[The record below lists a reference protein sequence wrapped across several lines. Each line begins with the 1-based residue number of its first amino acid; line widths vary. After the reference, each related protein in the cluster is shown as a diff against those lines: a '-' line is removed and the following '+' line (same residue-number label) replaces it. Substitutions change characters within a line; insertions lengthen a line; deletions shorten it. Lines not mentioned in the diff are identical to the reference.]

1 MKYYINY
8 CEVSKKQFDTS
19 FNEDCIDKAY
29 RKAEK
34 EDLSREE
41 TDNLCDAIYKECK
54 EKLNAKGSIGI
65 GNSTYTIKD
74 EEELWKDIM

>member
-1 MKYYINY
+1 MKYYINF

-19 FNEDCIDKAY
+19 LNEDCIDMAY

-34 EDLSREE
+34 EKLNIEG
-41 TDNLCDAIYKECK
+41 TNKVCDTIYKECK
-54 EKLNAKGSIGI
+54 EKLNAKGSVSI

-74 EEELWKDIM
+74 EEEL